1 MIALS
6 ILYERNSV
14 GIIYEES
21 RGGLRVS
28 RLSTH
33 PQQGSALFIALL
45 PRARS
50 VWLHAHSHTAEIPSD
65 WPLGLW
71 SLLALQ
77 PPCSCFIC
85 ISVFLFVPCLS
96 TPPYL
101 FDFTLVASW
110 DVFDLCSSFSFFFF
124 FPSFFDLSEFH
135 NVRTRNVVFEYMY
148 VAWCSWICSGKSY
161 TIARDRKSVV

>member
-33 PQQGSALFIALL
+33 PQQGSALFISLL

-77 PPCSCFIC
+77 PPRSCFIC

-110 DVFDLCSSFSFFFF
+110 DVFDLCSSFFFFF
-124 FPSFFDLSEFH
+124 FPSFFFIWVNTAEYFSEHFLHCGKLGYVLSASKTLLQQILLEW
-135 NVRTRNVVFEYMY
+135 NS
-148 VAWCSWICSGKSY
+148 A
-161 TIARDRKSVV
+161 